1 MNTLEFENYCFK
13 KLCITNIIIAMEDK
27 TRTNVI
33 INIARTLVLTILSF
47 ITFPWVCRYLGA
59 TQVGIYTWCNTF
71 VMYFLVLAKIGI
83 PNLAIRECVK
93 VKDDKEKLS
102 NKVQTFFLIQL
113 VTTILSFG
121 LMTSLV
127 FSIPDLR
134 NSNEIIFLLS
144 LNFLSGAFSF
154 EWLFIA
160 LEKQFYMSV
169 RTIAVL
175 SISTILIIAFVT
187 SPSDIYIYALL
198 TASVTILTSIAN
210 LVYVRKFIS
219 LKKTMPYDFRSL
231 LKPLMVLCSI
241 SLIISFYNQTDTFIL
256 GFIDKSKAEV
266 ASYSVGIKGIDV
278 IIGVITALSTVFIP
292 RAAIC
297 YAQEDKKYFNRINE
311 YSINICL
318 FIVLPAIATM
328 TTLAEPI
335 TGLISGNTD
344 FNASLG
350 YINAPLVL
358 CIVSSMMLTYSIS
371 DIIYGQILLPTKKEK
386 YYLIALFGGTL
397 LNIIFSIIFGLYLFP
412 TRPSIGVALGTAI
425 TDLLIVIFL
434 IAVTWH
440 WSKRAIFNLNSLKI
454 FSIAVIVF
462 LFTFFIRNPLYNFL
476 LSKGIGTIKAMII
489 ELVGMVLIDAVIY
502 LVSLGLLKEDLVMS
516 FLRKRDSNA

>member
-1 MNTLEFENYCFK
+1 
-13 KLCITNIIIAMEDK
+13 MEDR

-47 ITFPWVCRYLGA
+47 MTFPWVCRYLGA
-59 TQVGIYTWCNTF
+59 NSVGVYTWCNTF
-71 VMYFLVLAKIGI
+71 VYYFLVLAKVGI

-93 VKDDKEKLS
+93 VKDNKELLS
-102 NKVQTFFLIQL
+102 NKVQTFFIIQL
-113 VTTILSFG
+113 ITTLASFA
-121 LMTSLV
+121 LMTSLT
-127 FSIPDLR
+127 FSVPDLA
-134 NSNEIIFLLS
+134 NSKEIIFLLS

-169 RTIAVL
+169 RTIAIL
-175 SISTILIIAFVT
+175 SLSTILIIAFVT
-187 SPSDIYIYALL
+187 APGDIYIYSLL
-198 TASVTILTSIAN
+198 TVLVTIVTSIVNIIYA
-210 LVYVRKFIS
+210 RKYIS
-219 LKKTMPYDFRSL
+219 LKKTMPYSFKEYI
-231 LKPLMVLCSI
+231 KPLAVLCSI

-256 GFIDKSKAEV
+256 GFIDKTKNEV

-328 TTLAEPI
+328 TMLSKPI

-344 FNASLG
+344 FNEELG

-358 CIVSSMMLTYSIS
+358 TIVSSMMLTYSIS

-386 YYLIALFGGTL
+386 YYLYAILGGTI
-397 LNIIFSIIFGLYLFP
+397 LNIVFSIVFGLYLFP
-412 TRPSIGVALGTAI
+412 TRPSVGVALGTAV

-434 IAVTWH
+434 TSVSWK
-440 WSKRAIFNLNSLKI
+440 WSRKALFNFNNLKI
-454 FSIAVIVF
+454 FIVTAIICVI
-462 LFTFFIRNPLYNFL
+462 TFFLRDPIYNL
-476 LSKGIGTIKAMII
+476 ALRINDNKTTAMII
-489 ELVGMVLIDAVIY
+489 ELVGVVLIDAIIY
-502 LVSLGLLKEDLVMS
+502 LVALAVLKEDLVSS
-516 FLRKRDSNA
+516 FLRKKDNA